1 MFGCEGAINKGNEF
15 SVIDCPA
22 VFFSSENNIYAH
34 GDLNSL
40 DFEKIYYKAILN
52 NYGLN
57 NCYAD
62 SNNNNYF
69 LDLLILVEPINPTD
83 KILNLP
89 IFVIL
94 YDSNDDIIDRHY
106 FRIKD
111 QINYSEANSKY
122 NLTEV
127 VGNLKIILDK
137 SKKVNS
143 MSIGF
148 IKIAN

>member
-1 MFGCEGAINKGNEF
+1 M
-15 SVIDCPA
+15 
-22 VFFSSENNIYAH
+22 
-34 GDLNSL
+34 
-40 DFEKIYYKAILN
+40 
-52 NYGLN
+52 
-57 NCYAD
+57 
-62 SNNNNYF
+62 
-69 LDLLILVEPINPTD
+69 DLLILVEPINPKD
-83 KILNLP
+83 KNLNLP

-137 SKKVNS
+137 SNKVNS

-148 IKIAN
+148 IKITN